1 MAHKITHIIF
11 FATMST
17 VQDLADLYDLRF
29 DEDED
34 NEDRIQ
40 FVNTDENDFYLSQ
53 DLQSGLFT
61 FEHEILTGEINWTLE
76 NVSVDEMRAHLAKLV
91 KNGVVW

>member
-53 DLQSGLFT
+53 DPQSGLFT
-61 FEHEILTGEINWTLE
+61 FEHEILTGELNWTRA
-76 NVSVDEMRAHLAKLV
+76 NFSFDEMCVHLAYLV
-91 KNGVVW
+91 ENGVL